1 MKRRLPVFV
10 MLGGALLLGVS
21 NPATP
26 ARAQACPDDYATIE
40 TIRGVIMDIK
50 PAPDPF
56 KTADIFF
63 SGPEPCTHIWM
74 QVLKTDAAKCHVGQ
88 TIEVRGVFARDVD
101 ANSWE
106 VGPTK
111 NDYMALGDDFTC
123 G

>member
-1 MKRRLPVFV
+1 V
-10 MLGGALLLGVS
+10 
-21 NPATP
+21 
-26 ARAQACPDDYATIE
+26 E
-40 TIRGVIMDIK
+40 TIRGVIIDIK

-63 SGPEPCTHIWM
+63 SGPVPCTHIWM
-74 QVLKTDAAKCHVGQ
+74 QVLKTDAAKCRVGDV
-88 TIEVRGVFARDVD
+88 IEVRGVVARDVD

>member
-1 MKRRLPVFV
+1 MKRRLPVFSA
-10 MLGGALLLGVS
+10 LGMTVVLGIAS
-21 NPATP
+21 PATP
-26 ARAQACPDDYATIE
+26 LRAQSCADDYTTVE

-63 SGPEPCTHIWM
+63 SGPAPCTHIWM
-74 QVLKTDAAKCHVGQ
+74 QVLKTDAAKCHVGDA
-88 TIEVRGVFARDVD
+88 IAVKGVFASDVD

-111 NDYMALGDDFTC
+111 NEYMTLGDDFTC